1 MYTLDLCFA
10 RLEYYLDCITLV
22 WTKSRLH
29 LEFFFFKNQVEQ
41 LLYQRYRLYRFLL
54 SVIYIYIHKFAYVY
68 AQFEHTYKKS
78 ALKIIS
84 GTILWLKA
92 L

>member
-1 MYTLDLCFA
+1 MYTLDICLQD
-10 RLEYYLDCITLV
+10 LN
-22 WTKSRLH
+22 SRLH
-29 LEFFFFKNQVEQ
+29 LEFFKNKVEQ

-54 SVIYIYIHKFAYVY
+54 SVIYIYTHNSHMYMHNSSILTK
-68 AQFEHTYKKS
+68 TS